1 MRSGVEGHGI
11 VYCQDLMKCYFL
23 EAWIS
28 TEKKLETLMTMLV
41 CRLSV
46 ICCVEKTVML
56 KANSTVISDID
67 GNQTV
72 QFFGCRLD
80 QETTMEDLNSM
91 ICYRG
96 RTK

>member
-46 ICCVEKTVML
+46 ICCIEKTPVKSKL
-56 KANSTVISDID
+56 YS
-67 GNQTV
+67 NQ
-72 QFFGCRLD
+72 
-80 QETTMEDLNSM
+80 
-91 ICYRG
+91 
-96 RTK
+96 